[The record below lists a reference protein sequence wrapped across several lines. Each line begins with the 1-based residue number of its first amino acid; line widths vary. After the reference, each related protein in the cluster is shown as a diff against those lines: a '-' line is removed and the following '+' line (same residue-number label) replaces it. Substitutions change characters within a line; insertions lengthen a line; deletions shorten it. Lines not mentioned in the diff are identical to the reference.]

1 MTDQAELQKRW
12 EAQSTSTLRWSAYLS
27 IGQGVPMEDVAD
39 IITVLAYSQKKTK
52 NNEEIADAIGEI
64 GGAMG

>member
-1 MTDQAELQKRW
+1 
-12 EAQSTSTLRWSAYLS
+12 
-27 IGQGVPMEDVAD
+27 MEDVAD

-52 NNEEIADAIGEI
+52 NNEEIADAIGEV